1 MVTSRLAPAG
11 HSEDTVDHKLCMKG
25 KLVQEETRR
34 LVEEETDMKDKVE
47 EEEEEAKKIFKYDQ
61 VRLSLKANII

>member
-1 MVTSRLAPAG
+1 
-11 HSEDTVDHKLCMKG
+11 MKG

-47 EEEEEAKKIFKYDQ
+47 EDEVAKKIFKYDQ
-61 VRLSLKANII
+61 VRLSSKANII

>member
-1 MVTSRLAPAG
+1 M
-11 HSEDTVDHKLCMKG
+11 DHKLCMKG

-47 EEEEEAKKIFKYDQ
+47 EDEVAKKIFKYDQ
-61 VRLSLKANII
+61 VRLSSKANII

>member
-1 MVTSRLAPAG
+1 
-11 HSEDTVDHKLCMKG
+11 MKG

-47 EEEEEAKKIFKYDQ
+47 EEEEAKKIFKYDQ

>member
-1 MVTSRLAPAG
+1 M
-11 HSEDTVDHKLCMKG
+11 DHKLCMKG

-34 LVEEETDMKDKVE
+34 LAKEETDMKDKV
-47 EEEEEAKKIFKYDQ
+47 EEEEAKKIFKYDQ

>member
-1 MVTSRLAPAG
+1 M
-11 HSEDTVDHKLCMKG
+11 DHKLCMKG

-47 EEEEEAKKIFKYDQ
+47 EEEEEEEEEEGKKIFKYDQ
-61 VRLSLKANII
+61 VRLSSKAYNI

>member
-1 MVTSRLAPAG
+1 
-11 HSEDTVDHKLCMKG
+11 
-25 KLVQEETRR
+25 
-34 LVEEETDMKDKVE
+34 MKDKVE